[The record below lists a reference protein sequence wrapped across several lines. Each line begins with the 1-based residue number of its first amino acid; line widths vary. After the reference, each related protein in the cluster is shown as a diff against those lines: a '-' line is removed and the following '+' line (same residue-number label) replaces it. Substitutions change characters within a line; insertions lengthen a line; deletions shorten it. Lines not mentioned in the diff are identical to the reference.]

1 MAEVAKKAGAG
12 LGAEIPL
19 WLYRI
24 PGRHVGLLTLCLADL
39 YPGQWAAQDR
49 TNIAKVERPGT
60 QRENAPRHGD
70 HAERVIPEQITNY
83 EKSRTGDQTK
93 NAAGRV
99 IDES

>member
-1 MAEVAKKAGAG
+1 
-12 LGAEIPL
+12 
-19 WLYRI
+19 
-24 PGRHVGLLTLCLADL
+24 VGLLTLCLADL